1 MVLVAVLLVFH
12 AEVMLMPGAKRS
24 TQVPRLAQLGLR
36 SLLSTAE
43 TVTASGTRAG
53 DWVQAS
59 SANSPRKPL
68 PAAIA
73 YVTPPAIEFFTAV
86 SSAASAPPPRLMLA
100 TAGNTLFAVTQSM

>member
-1 MVLVAVLLVFH
+1 MVLVAVSPVPQ
-12 AEVMLMPGAKRS
+12 ADVMLMPGAKTS
-24 TQVPRLAQLGLR
+24 THVPRLAQLGLR

-53 DWVQAS
+53 YCVQAS

-73 YVTPPAIEFFTAV
+73 
-86 SSAASAPPPRLMLA
+86 
-100 TAGNTLFAVTQSM
+100 